1 MNDFFKKKKKETNM
15 GQAETSS
22 RNMLECKQRNK
33 TVLKTHLNT
42 IIIII
47 ASSLWA
53 CLWFSEAHRIVST
66 AGSPCCP
73 SRPEWI
79 LPQRFYLKE
88 KTSQEEKRQQMKV
101 QKWFKEARVDELWVT
116 VLLLPEEFPDFRS
129 PLLRRVFVLGEVLL
143 VVSRDHVEYRLRDNN
158 FI

>member
-1 MNDFFKKKKKETNM
+1 MNDSFKKQKKRNM

-53 CLWFSEAHRIVST
+53 CL
-66 AGSPCCP
+66 
-73 SRPEWI
+73 
-79 LPQRFYLKE
+79 
-88 KTSQEEKRQQMKV
+88 
-101 QKWFKEARVDELWVT
+101 
-116 VLLLPEEFPDFRS
+116 
-129 PLLRRVFVLGEVLL
+129 
-143 VVSRDHVEYRLRDNN
+143 
-158 FI
+158 